1 MHSELVPSSLSCL
14 LMCVRARAINI
25 NSFLGLEICM
35 QITVQVENGRR
46 ACFSTSP
53 EEEVLERENKELDFI
68 EL

>member
-1 MHSELVPSSLSCL
+1 MHSELVPSSLSCF
-14 LMCVRARAINI
+14 LMCTIARAINI

-46 ACFSTSP
+46 AYFSTSP
-53 EEEVLERENKELDFI
+53 EEVLERENKELDFI